1 MSWPDIFLARPIIA
15 QPMRRRL
22 LRLVAVVALGALTAG
37 CFQPLYGDHSIGAA
51 GDVRGKLASV
61 DVPPINTP
69 NGTPLARI
77 SVHLRNQL
85 IYGLTGGGQ
94 AASPAY
100 RLVIRLTASQRQVI
114 VDVNSGRAEVVNYG
128 LSASYQMIDTA
139 TGKTVVN
146 STANARV
153 SYSVPGQEQRYAG
166 ARGLRDAEN
175 RAADVLA
182 QDIQSRL
189 ASYFVAG
196 T

>member
-1 MSWPDIFLARPIIA
+1 MASAA
-15 QPMRRRL
+15 RRRF
-22 LRLVAVVALGALTAG
+22 LRLAAVVALGALTAG
-37 CFQPLYGDHSIGAA
+37 CFQPLYGDHSIGAGA
-51 GDVRGKLASV
+51 DVRGKLASV
-61 DVPPINTP
+61 DVPAIDVP
-69 NGTPLARI
+69 NGTALARI

-94 AASPAY
+94 AVSPAY

-128 LSASYQMIDTA
+128 LAASYKMIDVA
-139 TGKTVVN
+139 TGKPVVK
-146 STANARV
+146 STARAQV
-153 SYSVPGQEQRYAG
+153 SYDVPGQEQRFAG

-175 RAADVLA
+175 RAADELA

>member
-1 MSWPDIFLARPIIA
+1 MSWPDTFPHRARR
-15 QPMRRRL
+15 QL
-22 LRLVAVVALGALTAG
+22 LRLAGVVALGALTAG
-37 CFQPLYGDHSIGAA
+37 GFQPLYGDHSIGASA
-51 GDVRGKLASV
+51 DVRGKLASV
-61 DVPPINTP
+61 DVPAVDVP
-69 NGTPLARI
+69 NGTALARI

-85 IYGLTGGGQ
+85 IYGLTGGGP

-128 LSASYQMIDTA
+128 LIAAYKMIDVA
-139 TGKTVVN
+139 TGKPVVN
-146 STANARV
+146 SVARSQV
-153 SYSVPGQEQRYAG
+153 SYDVPGQEQRFAG

-182 QDIQSRL
+182 QNIQSRL

>member
-1 MSWPDIFLARPIIA
+1 MSWPDTFLGR
-15 QPMRRRL
+15 PMRRRFF
-22 LRLVAVVALGALTAG
+22 RLAGVVALGALTAG

-61 DVPPINTP
+61 DVPPIDTP
-69 NGTPLARI
+69 NGTALARI

-100 RLVIRLTASQRQVI
+100 RLVIRLSASQRQVI
-114 VDVNSGRAEVVNYG
+114 VDVSSGRAEVVNYG
-128 LSASYQMIDTA
+128 LTASYQLIDSA
-139 TGKTVVN
+139 TGKPVVV
-146 STANARV
+146 STAQAQV
-153 SYSVPGQEQRYAG
+153 SYSVPGQEQRFAG

-182 QDIQSRL
+182 QNIQARL

>member
-22 LRLVAVVALGALTAG
+22 LRLAAVVALGALTAG
-37 CFQPLYGDHSIGAA
+37 CFQPLYGDHSIGAD

-61 DVPPINTP
+61 DVPAINTP
-69 NGTPLARI
+69 NGTALARI

-94 AASPAY
+94 AVNPAY
-100 RLVIRLTASQRQVI
+100 RLVIRLSASQRQVI
-114 VDVNSGRAEVVNYG
+114 VDVSSGRAEVVNYG
-128 LSASYQMIDTA
+128 LTASYQMVDVV
-139 TGKTVVN
+139 TGKMVVN

-153 SYSVPGQEQRYAG
+153 SYNVPGQEQRYAG

-175 RAADVLA
+175 RAANELA
-182 QDIQSRL
+182 QNIQTRL